1 MSMQRKIKRAME
13 AQQRKEVG
21 KRTTCR
27 KCGAR
32 MIEKPGYGQ
41 VCIECGWAR
50 PPMEEVKE

>member
-13 AQQRKEVG
+13 AQQRKEAG

-32 MIEKPGYGQ
+32 MVEKPGYGL
-41 VCIECGWAR
+41 VCMECGWAK
-50 PPMEEVKE
+50 PPVEEVKQ

>member
-13 AQQRKEVG
+13 AQQRKEAG

-32 MIEKPGYGQ
+32 MMDKGPYGWM
-41 VCIECGWAR
+41 CGECGWKR
-50 PPMEEVKE
+50 PPEEAQP

>member
-13 AQQRKEVG
+13 AQQRKETR

-32 MIEKPGYGQ
+32 MVEKPGYCL
-41 VCIECGWAR
+41 VCIECGWER
-50 PPMEEVKE
+50 PLKED

>member
-13 AQQRKEVG
+13 AQQRKETM

-27 KCGAR
+27 RCGAK
-32 MIEKPGYGQ
+32 MVEKPGYGQ

-50 PPMEEVKE
+50 LPKGG